1 MKPSF
6 QPGYFLILSG
16 ERCQGCTHCMRV
28 CPTEAIRI
36 RRGKAEVISHR
47 CIECGKCIQAC
58 PREAWGVR
66 SLSLKKVRS
75 QGKAVAILDPAVF
88 WQFGGQTSPG
98 RVMEAFLE
106 LGFIGARDWGKG
118 LRIYRAAVSDYLSS
132 EDKQGPVIASACP
145 AVVQLIQVKY
155 PSLLENLVPVIPP
168 WEIAARLFRE
178 VEGKNSDLHLYYI
191 TPCLA
196 RAAATAEPLSSGRQY
211 RYHGAIPLADIYNP
225 LKSILAR
232 GSHRPV
238 TVPSEEPAPSVM
250 RWATAGGESHAL
262 GMGASLIVEGI
273 DRVTRILELAE
284 SGILAEVPFIEAWAC
299 PAGCLGGSLTVQDPF
314 LARYHL
320 AAFLEKKRE
329 AGAQDEVGETAGVN
343 HFRLE
348 SSLNPRP
355 GLRLDDDLKEA
366 MKKLRRIDE
375 IFKRLPGIDCG
386 SCGCPTCLA
395 CAEDIVQGHAAEGD
409 CCFASKGKNRNR
421 SKTMGMKTKRKGAAN
436 SE

>member
-1 MKPSF
+1 
-6 QPGYFLILSG
+6 
-16 ERCQGCTHCMRV
+16 
-28 CPTEAIRI
+28 
-36 RRGKAEVISHR
+36 
-47 CIECGKCIQAC
+47 
-58 PREAWGVR
+58 
-66 SLSLKKVRS
+66 LKKVRS
-75 QGKAVAILDPAVF
+75 KGKAVAILDPAVF

-118 LRIYRAAVSDYLSS
+118 LRLYRAAVSDYLSS
-132 EDKQGPVIASACP
+132 EDKQGPAIASACP

-155 PSLLENLVPVIPP
+155 PSLLENLVPIIPP

-178 VEGKNSDLHLYYI
+178 VEGKNSDLLLYYI

-196 RAAATAEPLSSGRQY
+196 RAVATAEPLSSGRQY
-211 RYHGAIPLADIYNP
+211 RYHGAIPLVDIYNP

-238 TVPSEEPAPSVM
+238 TASSEEPAPSEM
-250 RWATAGGESHAL
+250 RWATAGGASHAL

-284 SGILAEVPFIEAWAC
+284 SGLLAGIPFIEAWAC
-299 PAGCLGGSLTVQDPF
+299 PTGCLGGSLTVQDPF

-320 AAFLEKKRE
+320 AAFLEKKE
-329 AGAQDEVGETAGVN
+329 IGAQDEGGGAEAVI

-348 SSLNPRP
+348 SPLNPRP
-355 GLRLDDDLKEA
+355 GLRLDDDLKKA

-375 IFKRLPGIDCG
+375 IFKRLPATDCG

-395 CAEDIVQGHAAEGD
+395 FAEDIVQGHAAEGD
-409 CCFASKGKNRNR
+409 CCFASRGKNRNR
-421 SKTMGMKTKRKGAAN
+421 SKTMWMKPKRKGAAN